1 MAIEVSSSKQS
12 MNIFSSHG
20 QIILTNGTVDVPLLP
35 GHVSRLLQ
43 NGGITELRDLAGNL
57 IQWSDRVFGSLP
69 FTQQWRPVKED
80 AYIPFTSCR
89 VLFKHADGKFTNASN
104 ADPYSRTT
112 QIIWGLPYKPLL
124 VFYGKSFVYVSADTI
139 QGLKL
144 INPYMPIEQLIP
156 ED

>member
-1 MAIEVSSSKQS
+1 

-57 IQWSDRVFGSLP
+57 INWSDKTLGSLA
-69 FTQQWRPVKED
+69 FTKQWRPVKED
-80 AYIPFTSCR
+80 AYIPFTSCG
-89 VLFKHADGKFTNASN
+89 VLFKCADRKFTNANN
-104 ADPYSRTT
+104 ADPYSNTT
-112 QIIWGLPYKPLL
+112 QTIWGLLYRPLL
-124 VFYGKSFVYVSADTI
+124 VFYGKSFVYVSPEAI

>member
-1 MAIEVSSSKQS
+1 

-57 IQWSDRVFGSLP
+57 INWSDKTLGSLA
-69 FTQQWRPVKED
+69 FTKQWRPVKED
-80 AYIPFTSCR
+80 AYISFTSCK
-89 VLFKHADGKFTNASN
+89 VLFKRADGKFTNAIFT
-104 ADPYSRTT
+104 DPYSKTIQT
-112 QIIWGLPYKPLL
+112 IWGLFYRPLL
-124 VFYGKSFVYVSADTI
+124 VFYGKSFVHIPIDTI

-156 ED
+156 EE

>member
-1 MAIEVSSSKQS
+1 

-20 QIILTNGTVDVPLLP
+20 QLILTNGTVDVPLLR
-35 GHVSRLLQ
+35 GHVTRLLR

-57 IQWSDRVFGSLP
+57 IDWPDKTLGSLA
-69 FTQQWRPVKED
+69 FTKQWRPVKED
-80 AYIPFTSCR
+80 AYIPFASCR
-89 VLFKHADGKFTNASN
+89 VLSKRTDGKFSN
-104 ADPYSRTT
+104 AFMYPYSEPT
-112 QIIWGLPYKPLL
+112 QTIWGLPYRHLL
-124 VFYGKSFVYVSADTI
+124 VFYGKSFIYMPPESI

>member
-1 MAIEVSSSKQS
+1 

-35 GHVSRLLQ
+35 GHVSRLLR
-43 NGGITELRDLAGNL
+43 NGGITELHDLAGNL
-57 IQWSDRVFGSLP
+57 INWSDTTLGSLV
-69 FTQQWRPVKED
+69 FTKQWRPVKKD
-80 AYIPFTSCR
+80 AYIPFTSCK
-89 VLFKHADGKFTNASN
+89 VLFERADKKFANVYE
-104 ADPYSRTT
+104 DPYSKPT
-112 QIIWGLPYKPLL
+112 QTIWGLPYRPLL
-124 VFYGKSFVYVSADTI
+124 VFYGKSFIYIPTDTI

>member
-1 MAIEVSSSKQS
+1 

-20 QIILTNGTVDVPLLP
+20 QIILTNGIVDVPLLL

-57 IQWSDRVFGSLP
+57 IDWSDRVLGSLD

-89 VLFKHADGKFTNASN
+89 VLFKRADGKFGNAVFT
-104 ADPYSRTT
+104 DPYSETIQT
-112 QIIWGLPYKPLL
+112 IWGLFYRPLL
-124 VFYGKSFVYVSADTI
+124 VFYGKSFVHVSTDAI